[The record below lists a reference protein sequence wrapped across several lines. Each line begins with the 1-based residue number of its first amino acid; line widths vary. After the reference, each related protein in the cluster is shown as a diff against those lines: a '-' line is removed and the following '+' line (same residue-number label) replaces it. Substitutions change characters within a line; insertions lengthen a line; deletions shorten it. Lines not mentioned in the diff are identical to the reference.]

1 MKNRGRYADIIS
13 LPHPVSARHR
23 PMPAASRAA
32 QFAPFAA
39 LTGYE
44 EAVAETARLTEERII
59 PDSNAIEEI
68 NRILVNVS
76 SKASHRP
83 LCRITYFAPDERK
96 SGGAYVTVSERIREI
111 DTYEHKLKTE
121 CGRIIPI
128 GDITEIE
135 EL

>member
-1 MKNRGRYADIIS
+1 MSKYDDIIGLEHPTSKKHPRMS
-13 LPHPVSARHR
+13 LHD
-23 PMPAASRAA
+23 RAA

-39 LTGYE
+39 LTGH
-44 EAVAETARLTEERII
+44 EALISETARLTEERII

-111 DTYEHKLKTE
+111 DAYEHRLKTE